1 MGGGDG
7 SLEPE
12 TRGEGSPMSDREY
25 PVYLG
30 LAALA
35 VSAAITVG
43 SGAQLPEALAAPSA
57 PSAPTTDDYGYVDS
71 SARCDDTQTLMA
83 YGRTPRALVV
93 ICVNRDGQLEYRGVR
108 ISDQAGLTMTATRSP
123 DGTIVATNDGVTYAV
138 SPAMLLVSEGDAVL
152 YRDSWTEF
160 RLPRFT
166 QPSTS
171 STSTTTAT
179 STATAPTTTTAPTTA
194 SGTTAPATVSTTTV
208 TMKPTATAPS
218 S

>member
-1 MGGGDG
+1 
-7 SLEPE
+7 
-12 TRGEGSPMSDREY
+12 MSDREY
-25 PVYLG
+25 PMYLG

-83 YGRTPRALVV
+83 YGRTARALVV

-108 ISDQAGLTMTATRSP
+108 ISDQAGLSMTATRSP
-123 DGTIVATNDGVTYAV
+123 DGTIVATNNGVTYAV
-138 SPAMLLVSEGDAVL
+138 SPAMLLVSEGDTVL

-160 RLPRFT
+160 RQARFS

-171 STSTTTAT
+171 SQPTTSSSA
-179 STATAPTTTTAPTTA
+179 TTTTP

>member
-1 MGGGDG
+1 
-7 SLEPE
+7 
-12 TRGEGSPMSDREY
+12 MSDREY

-83 YGRTPRALVV
+83 YGRTARALVV

-108 ISDQAGLTMTATRSP
+108 ISDQAGLSMTATRSP
-123 DGTIVATNDGVTYAV
+123 DGTIVATNNGVTYAV

-160 RLPRFT
+160 RQARFS

-171 STSTTTAT
+171 SQPTTSSSA
-179 STATAPTTTTAPTTA
+179 TTTTP

>member
-1 MGGGDG
+1 
-7 SLEPE
+7 
-12 TRGEGSPMSDREY
+12 MSDREY

-43 SGAQLPEALAAPSA
+43 SGAQLPEALAAPSTPST

-83 YGRTPRALVV
+83 YGRTARALVV
-93 ICVNRDGQLEYRGVR
+93 ICVNRDGQLEYRGMR
-108 ISDQAGLTMTATRSP
+108 ISDQAGLSMTATRSP
-123 DGTIVATNDGVTYAV
+123 DGTIVATNNGVTYAV
-138 SPAMLLVSEGDAVL
+138 SPTMLLVSEGDAVL

-160 RLPRFT
+160 RQPRFS

-171 STSTTTAT
+171 STATAT
-179 STATAPTTTTAPTTA
+179 TPTTSTPTT
-194 SGTTAPATVSTTTV
+194 STPGGTTAPATVSTTTV

>member
-1 MGGGDG
+1 
-7 SLEPE
+7 
-12 TRGEGSPMSDREY
+12 MSDREY

-43 SGAQLPEALAAPSA
+43 SGAQVPEALAA

-83 YGRTPRALVV
+83 YGRTARALVV

-108 ISDQAGLTMTATRSP
+108 ISDQAGLSMTATRSP
-123 DGTIVATNDGVTYAV
+123 DGTIVATNNGVTYAV

-160 RLPRFT
+160 RQARFS

-171 STSTTTAT
+171 SPSTTT
-179 STATAPTTTTAPTTA
+179 PTTTTP

>member
-1 MGGGDG
+1 
-7 SLEPE
+7 
-12 TRGEGSPMSDREY
+12 MSDREY

-57 PSAPTTDDYGYVDS
+57 PSAPTTDDYGYEDS
-71 SARCDDTQTLMA
+71 SA

>member
-1 MGGGDG
+1 
-7 SLEPE
+7 
-12 TRGEGSPMSDREY
+12 MSNRNY

-43 SGAQLPEALAAPSA
+43 SGAQVPEALAA

-71 SARCDDTQTLMA
+71 SARCDEAQTLMA
-83 YGRTPRALVV
+83 YGRTARALVV

-108 ISDQAGLTMTATRSP
+108 ISDQAGLSMTATRSP
-123 DGTIVATNDGVTYAV
+123 DGTIVATNHGVTYAV

-160 RLPRFT
+160 RQARFS
-166 QPSTS
+166 QPST
-171 STSTTTAT
+171 T
-179 STATAPTTTTAPTTA
+179 PTTTTPTTTTP

>member
-1 MGGGDG
+1 
-7 SLEPE
+7 
-12 TRGEGSPMSDREY
+12 MSDREY

-30 LAALA
+30 LAARA

-43 SGAQLPEALAAPSA
+43 SGAQLPEALAV

-83 YGRTPRALVV
+83 YGRTARALVV

-108 ISDQAGLTMTATRSP
+108 ISDQAGLTMTATRSS
-123 DGTIVATNDGVTYAV
+123 DGTIVATNDGVTYTV
-138 SPAMLLVSEGDAVL
+138 SPSMLLVSEGDEVL

-160 RLPRFT
+160 RLARFS

-171 STSTTTAT
+171 TT
-179 STATAPTTTTAPTTA
+179 STATASTTATTPTTVTTPTTTTT

>member
-1 MGGGDG
+1 
-7 SLEPE
+7 
-12 TRGEGSPMSDREY
+12 MSNRNY

-43 SGAQLPEALAAPSA
+43 SGAQVPEALAA

-71 SARCDDTQTLMA
+71 SARCDEAQTLMA
-83 YGRTPRALVV
+83 YGRTARALVV

-108 ISDQAGLTMTATRSP
+108 ISDQAGLSMTATRSP
-123 DGTIVATNDGVTYAV
+123 DGTIVATNNGVTYAV

-160 RLPRFT
+160 RQARFS
-166 QPSTS
+166 QPST
-171 STSTTTAT
+171 T
-179 STATAPTTTTAPTTA
+179 PTTTTPTTTTP

>member
-1 MGGGDG
+1 
-7 SLEPE
+7 
-12 TRGEGSPMSDREY
+12 MSDRKY

-30 LAALA
+30 LAALT

-43 SGAQLPEALAAPSA
+43 SGAQLPEALAAPST

-83 YGRTPRALVV
+83 YGRTARALVV
-93 ICVNRDGQLEYRGVR
+93 ICVNRDGQLEYRGMR
-108 ISDQAGLTMTATRSP
+108 ISDQAGLSMTATRSP
-123 DGTIVATNDGVTYAV
+123 DGTIVATNNGVTYAV
-138 SPAMLLVSEGDAVL
+138 SPTMLLVSEGDAVL

-160 RLPRFT
+160 RQPRFS

-171 STSTTTAT
+171 STATAT
-179 STATAPTTTTAPTTA
+179 TPTTSTPTTSTPTTSTP

>member
-1 MGGGDG
+1 
-7 SLEPE
+7 
-12 TRGEGSPMSDREY
+12 MSDREY
-25 PVYLG
+25 PMYLG

-83 YGRTPRALVV
+83 YGRTARALVV

-108 ISDQAGLTMTATRSP
+108 ISDQAGLSMTATRSP
-123 DGTIVATNDGVTYAV
+123 DGTIVATNNGVTYAV

-160 RLPRFT
+160 RQARFS

-171 STSTTTAT
+171 SQPTTSSSA
-179 STATAPTTTTAPTTA
+179 TTTTP

>member
-1 MGGGDG
+1 
-7 SLEPE
+7 
-12 TRGEGSPMSDREY
+12 MSDREY

-43 SGAQLPEALAAPSA
+43 SGAQLPEALAAPSTPST

-83 YGRTPRALVV
+83 YGRTARALVV

-108 ISDQAGLTMTATRSP
+108 ISDQAGLSMTATRSP
-123 DGTIVATNDGVTYAV
+123 DGTIVATNNGVTYAV
-138 SPAMLLVSEGDAVL
+138 SPTMLLVSEGDAVL

-160 RLPRFT
+160 RQARFS
-166 QPSTS
+166 QPTTS
-171 STSTTTAT
+171 SSA
-179 STATAPTTTTAPTTA
+179 TTTTP

-218 S
+218 G

>member
-1 MGGGDG
+1 
-7 SLEPE
+7 
-12 TRGEGSPMSDREY
+12 MSDREY

-43 SGAQLPEALAAPSA
+43 SGAQMPEALAAPSA
-57 PSAPTTDDYGYVDS
+57 PSAPTTDDYGYEDS

-160 RLPRFT
+160 RQARFS

-171 STSTTTAT
+171 SGTTSTSTTTAT

>member
-1 MGGGDG
+1 
-7 SLEPE
+7 
-12 TRGEGSPMSDREY
+12 MSDREY

-43 SGAQLPEALAAPSA
+43 SGAQLPEALAV

-83 YGRTPRALVV
+83 YGRTARALVV

-123 DGTIVATNDGVTYAV
+123 DGTIVATNDGVTYTV
-138 SPAMLLVSEGDAVL
+138 SPSMLLVSEGDAVL

-160 RLPRFT
+160 RLARFS

-171 STSTTTAT
+171 TT
-179 STATAPTTTTAPTTA
+179 STATASTTATTSTTTTT

>member
-1 MGGGDG
+1 
-7 SLEPE
+7 
-12 TRGEGSPMSDREY
+12 MSDREY

-43 SGAQLPEALAAPSA
+43 SGAQVPEALAAPSA
-57 PSAPTTDDYGYVDS
+57 PSAPSTDDYGYVDS

-83 YGRTPRALVV
+83 YGRTARALVV

-138 SPAMLLVSEGDAVL
+138 SPTMLLVSEGDAVL

-160 RLPRFT
+160 RLPRFS

-171 STSTTTAT
+171 ATTTTTAST
-179 STATAPTTTTAPTTA
+179 SATAPTTTTP

-208 TMKPTATAPS
+208 TMKPTSTAPS

>member
-1 MGGGDG
+1 MGNTEMGGGDG

-83 YGRTPRALVV
+83 YGRTARALVV

-108 ISDQAGLTMTATRSP
+108 ISDQAGLSMTATRSP
-123 DGTIVATNDGVTYAV
+123 DGTIVATNNGVTYAV

-160 RLPRFT
+160 RQARFS
-166 QPSTS
+166 QPSS
-171 STSTTTAT
+171 SSGTTTT
-179 STATAPTTTTAPTTA
+179 STATTTP

>member
-1 MGGGDG
+1 MFN
-7 SLEPE
+7 
-12 TRGEGSPMSDREY
+12 REY

-43 SGAQLPEALAAPSA
+43 SGAQVPEALAAPAA

-71 SARCDDTQTLMA
+71 AARCDEAQTLMA
-83 YGRTPRALVV
+83 YGRTARALVV

-108 ISDQAGLTMTATRSP
+108 ISDQAGLSMTATRSP
-123 DGTIVATNDGVTYAV
+123 DGTIVATNNGVTYAV
-138 SPAMLLVSEGDAVL
+138 SPAMLLVSEGDTVL

-160 RLPRFT
+160 RQARFS

-171 STSTTTAT
+171 SQSTTSSSA
-179 STATAPTTTTAPTTA
+179 TTTTP

>member
-12 TRGEGSPMSDREY
+12 TRGEGSPMLNREY

-43 SGAQLPEALAAPSA
+43 SGAQVPEALAA

-83 YGRTPRALVV
+83 YGRTARALVV

-108 ISDQAGLTMTATRSP
+108 ISDQAGLSMTATRSP
-123 DGTIVATNDGVTYAV
+123 DGTIVATNNGVTYAV
-138 SPAMLLVSEGDAVL
+138 SPAMLLVSEGDTVL

-160 RLPRFT
+160 RQARFS

-171 STSTTTAT
+171 SQPTTSSSA
-179 STATAPTTTTAPTTA
+179 TTTTP

>member
-1 MGGGDG
+1 MFN
-7 SLEPE
+7 
-12 TRGEGSPMSDREY
+12 REY

-43 SGAQLPEALAAPSA
+43 SGAQVPEALAA

-83 YGRTPRALVV
+83 YGRTARALVV

-108 ISDQAGLTMTATRSP
+108 ISDQAGLSMTATRSP
-123 DGTIVATNDGVTYAV
+123 DGTIVATNNGVTYAV
-138 SPAMLLVSEGDAVL
+138 SPAMLLVSEGDTVL

-160 RLPRFT
+160 RQARFS

-171 STSTTTAT
+171 SQPTTSSSA
-179 STATAPTTTTAPTTA
+179 TTTTP